1 MGGENNKVPLIS
13 SMSIFLVNEFVKGEK
28 NNNNKKSSIYA
39 FIFYNYFTQSPRIS
53 RDICERLLKNN
64 NKGILSMI

>member
-28 NNNNKKSSIYA
+28 QQQQKEQYICLY
-39 FIFYNYFTQSPRIS
+39 FLQLFYPVSKDF
-53 RDICERLLKNN
+53 
-64 NKGILSMI
+64 